1 MEELQQINTVSLIIT
16 PIGRRYMTGFES
28 SAGYLFSNGSESVFL
43 VDGRYYEA
51 ACKKVQGARVQL
63 IESARLQLLK
73 TAEELGAERITVETD
88 ITIAQLNALKDIF
101 GTIPVEPCEKLTKSI
116 QALRMQKSELEVENI
131 VKAQRIAERAFET
144 VLNYVKEGVSER
156 KLAVELD
163 YTLRRFGAEKIAFDT
178 IVVSGENSSMPHGVP
193 GYRSIKNGDFITFDF
208 GAMYNGYCSDMTR
221 TVAVGYATDE
231 MELVYNSVL
240 QANQAAIAK
249 VAANVK
255 CCEVDAAARD
265 VIRGA
270 GFGKYFTHST
280 GHGVG
285 LEVHEQPTLAPK
297 NEECLP
303 VGSIVTIEPGIYIPE
318 KFGVRIEDMVLV
330 QSDGCKNLTEFEK
343 KLLIL

>member
-1 MEELQQINTVSLIIT
+1 MENIQDKKIISLILT
-16 PIGRRYMTGFES
+16 PVARRYMTGFES
-28 SAGYLFSNGSESVFL
+28 SAGYLFSVGGKNIFL

-51 ACKKVQGARVQL
+51 ACKKARGVDVQL
-63 IESARLQLLK
+63 LEAPRLQLLK
-73 TAEELGAERITVETD
+73 TAKELGAQEIQVETD
-88 ITIAQLNALKDIF
+88 ITVAQLMLLREVF
-101 GTIPVEPCEKLTKSI
+101 GTIPVEPSEKLTKSI
-116 QALRMQKSELEVENI
+116 QALRAQKDDLEVENI

-163 YTLRRFGAEKIAFDT
+163 YTLRRYGAEKNAFET

-193 GYRSIKNGDFITFDF
+193 GYRPIKQGDFVTFDF
-208 GAMYNGYCSDMTR
+208 GAVYNGYCSDMTR
-221 TVAVGYATDE
+221 TVAVGHATEE
-231 MELVYNSVL
+231 MQLVYDTVL
-240 QANQAAIAK
+240 QANEAAIAK
-249 VAANVK
+249 ICADIK
-255 CCEVDAAARD
+255 CCEVDQTARS
-265 VIRGA
+265 VIQQA

-297 NEECLP
+297 NEERLP
-303 VGSIVTIEPGIYIPE
+303 TGSVVTVEPGIYIPG

-330 QSDGCKNLTEFEK
+330 SAKGGTNLTECEK

>member
-1 MEELQQINTVSLIIT
+1 MDTLQQPNTVSLIVT
-16 PIGRRYMTGFES
+16 PIGRRYMTGFDS
-28 SAGYLFSNGSESVFL
+28 SAGYLFTGGEENVFL

-51 ACKKVQGARVQL
+51 ACKKVQGAKVRL
-63 IESARLQLLK
+63 LESARLQLLK
-73 TAEELGAERITVETD
+73 TAEELGAQRITVETD
-88 ITIAQLNALKDIF
+88 ITIAQLNIVKDIF
-101 GTIPVEPCEKLTKSI
+101 GTIPVEPCEKLTQSI
-116 QALRMQKSELEVENI
+116 AALRMQKSELEVENI

-163 YTLRRFGAEKIAFDT
+163 YTLRRFGADKVAFDT

-193 GYRSIKNGDFITFDF
+193 GYRSIKKGDFVTFDF

-221 TVAVGYATDE
+221 TVAVGHATEE
-231 MELVYNSVL
+231 MELVYNTVL
-240 QANQAAIAK
+240 QANEAAIAK
-249 VAANVK
+249 ISADVK
-255 CCEVDAAARD
+255 CCDVDSAARE
-265 VIRGA
+265 VIRSA

-285 LEVHEQPTLAPK
+285 LEIHEQPTLAPK
-297 NEECLP
+297 NEEHLP
-303 VGSIVTIEPGIYIPE
+303 AGSVVTVEPGIYIPG

-330 QSDGCKNLTEFEK
+330 QPNGCKNLTECEK